1 MPLQQT
7 ILNNPSEVSMSF
19 FFLFDLKPHPPL
31 CLLALIYLKFLIF
44 LSGNSLISTN
54 KIKTGLLW
62 QWYFTRIKDWAF
74 QYCQTS
80 ISMQSTQRG
89 LIEWPNLQVK
99 VDPYFFATEEMLH
112 SLPPSLLFLPKKS
125 SHKFILPFVPC
136 LVSSIRASQAQADK
150 SASKPPRW
158 PISDTQLT
166 KRAWGTLTCKCS
178 TKVTPMMFFHV
189 CILFSVHR
197 TQHKAAAHSKCTIKP
212 F

>member
-7 ILNNPSEVSMSF
+7 ILNNSSEVSMSF
-19 FFLFDLKPHPPL
+19 FFPFWPETTSAIMSFGID
-31 CLLALIYLKFLIF
+31 IFEISLIF
-44 LSGNSLISTN
+44 LSGNSLISPN

-112 SLPPSLLFLPKKS
+112 SLPPSLLFLPKSLHTS
-125 SHKFILPFVPC
+125 SFSLLS
-136 LVSSIRASQAQADK
+136 LV
-150 SASKPPRW
+150 
-158 PISDTQLT
+158 
-166 KRAWGTLTCKCS
+166 
-178 TKVTPMMFFHV
+178 
-189 CILFSVHR
+189 
-197 TQHKAAAHSKCTIKP
+197 
-212 F
+212 